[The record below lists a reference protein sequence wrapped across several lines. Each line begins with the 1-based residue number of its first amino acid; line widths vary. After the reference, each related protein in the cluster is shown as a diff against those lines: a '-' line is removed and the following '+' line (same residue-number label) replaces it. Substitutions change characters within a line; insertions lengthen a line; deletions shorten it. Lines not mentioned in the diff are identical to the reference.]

1 MGNIVLLDDMTVNKI
16 AAGEVIERP
25 SAVVKEM
32 VENSI
37 DAGAKNITVE
47 IKNGGISY
55 IKVSDDGIGIASDD
69 MEIAFERHATSKIR
83 SAKDLPKVMTMGFRG
98 EALASVAAV
107 SKVEMISKRKEDAVA
122 HKIIIEAG
130 KKLEFTEAARSNG
143 TTITVENLFFNTPVR
158 YKFLRKDYTEAGYVE
173 DVVTRLALVNKDVS
187 IKLIN
192 NGKTVISTIGNGE
205 IKDVIYSIFGKD
217 IAEDILPVDYE
228 FENIHITG
236 VAGSPTNNRG
246 NRANQFVYLNG
257 RYIKDKNITAAVDLA
272 YKGLLPSGRYAFLVL
287 ELEMNPELV
296 DVNVHPAKLEV
307 RFQEEGS
314 VFKSVYNAIKMAL
327 EGTKENKPE
336 KKTKNIGSLFSKDKE
351 EKEEL
356 DISNNPLAQIYKERQ
371 NEAKKTIDDKNEEID
386 KAEEKEESKDDVKI
400 DALENK
406 EESKDDA
413 ENKEEKADVED
424 TAEEKNYT
432 EMSNQEKIAKFIRD
446 YHNSKN
452 GIREILQNKKISDLE
467 TEDIKITID
476 EPDDSLKEIEDNS
489 VEDTDIKE
497 ANNIESTQVLPKIKN
512 ENYLNEEDIDETQV
526 IDISNA
532 NGETEATSNIE
543 NIKDIIKK
551 EEDNLGKETMVLD
564 TEKIKVSE
572 ETRIV
577 DRKDNKENSVAAEE
591 ENDEEVIK
599 PEEKQSEEIIDSIKK
614 SEEEFTSF
622 AESLLSSKIDSQST
636 QIIDTKIIR
645 EKLAEEEN
653 SEKTPEF
660 EEMYKKTFGVEPF
673 SVRKEKEIEKE
684 KIDASNDFLYATENE
699 NIFEKNEEE
708 NDGEIE
714 MPYRYVG
721 EAFGSYIVIE
731 LKDEMYV
738 VDGNALRKRIIYEN
752 LKDKFY
758 KLKEDSQTLL
768 LPDVIEVSKEE
779 FQLAKE
785 NEEMF
790 SGAGFVFEEFGENTI
805 KLVAVPEIC
814 ENLNTKNLFLDV
826 LDCLDTVSIIDTEE
840 KEKRFIN
847 VIATQISENDK
858 VDIDENEVKKMMSK
872 LLKFKNPFSSPD
884 NKPIAIKMTKYDLD
898 KKFSR
903 R

>member
-1 MGNIVLLDDMTVNKI
+1 MGNIVLLDDMTINKI

-55 IKVSDDGIGIASDD
+55 IKVSDDGNGIASDD

-107 SKVEMISKRKEDAVA
+107 SNVEMISKRKEDSVA

-130 KKLEFTEAARSNG
+130 KKVEFTEAARSNG
-143 TTITVENLFFNTPVR
+143 TTITVQNLFFNTPVR
-158 YKFLRKDYTEAGYVE
+158 YKFLKKDYTEAGYVE
-173 DVVTRLALVNKDVS
+173 DVVTRLALVNRNIA

-192 NGKTVISTIGNGE
+192 NGKIVINTTGNGD

-217 IAEDILPVDYE
+217 IAEDIMPVDYE

-236 VAGSPTNNRG
+236 VAGNPTNNRG
-246 NRANQFVYLNG
+246 NRANQFIYLNG

-272 YKGLLPSGRYAFLVL
+272 YKGLLPSGRYAFLVM

-314 VFKSVYNAIKMAL
+314 VFKSVYNAIKTSL
-327 EGTKENKPE
+327 EE
-336 KKTKNIGSLFSKDKE
+336 KKEKQPVKKSKNIGSLFSKDKDE
-351 EKEEL
+351 DEEL

-371 NEAKKTIDDKNEEID
+371 EESNKKIVSND
-386 KAEEKEESKDDVKI
+386 EEKNDVKTDTVENKDESKNV
-400 DALENK
+400 ENN
-406 EESKDDA
+406 A
-413 ENKEEKADVED
+413 EK
-424 TAEEKNYT
+424 KNYT
-432 EMSNQEKIAKFIRD
+432 EMSNQEKIEKFIRD

-467 TEDIKITID
+467 IEEEKATLEEPIVKIKEDD
-476 EPDDSLKEIEDNS
+476 VS
-489 VEDTDIKE
+489 VEEEIDNKNDDNVE
-497 ANNIESTQVLPKIKN
+497 NTQVLPKIKN
-512 ENYLNEEDIDETQV
+512 ENYLNEDDVDNTQIV
-526 IDISNA
+526 DISNSSSK
-532 NGETEATSNIE
+532 TEATSNVE

-551 EEDNLGKETMVLD
+551 EEDDLGKETMVLD

-577 DRKDNKENSVAAEE
+577 DKK
-591 ENDEEVIK
+591 ENDEKDFATEENNNEENVK
-599 PEEKQSEEIIDSIKK
+599 AEEKQSEEILDSIKK

-622 AESLLSSKIDSQST
+622 AESLLSSKIDSQNT
-636 QIIDTKIIR
+636 QIIDTKVIR
-645 EKLAEEEN
+645 EKLAEEEK

-673 SVRKEKEIEKE
+673 SVRKEKEIAKE
-684 KIDASNDFLYATENE
+684 KIDASNDFSYATENE
-699 NIFEKNEEE
+699 NMFEKNEEE
-708 NDGEIE
+708 NDDEIE

-752 LKDKFY
+752 LKDKFN
-758 KLKEDSQTLL
+758 KLKDDSQTLL

-785 NEEMF
+785 NEDMF

-814 ENLNTKNLFLDV
+814 EKLNTKNLFLDV
-826 LDCLDTVSIIDTEE
+826 LDSLDTVSIIDTEE
-840 KEKRFIN
+840 KEKRFMN